1 MDWYY
6 PVLCG
11 ALVGSAGRARLASR
25 WDEFTSDGRGV
36 RCVSDQPWITASET
50 AECSLAHL
58 AVGERDKAMWLL
70 DSTRALR
77 DEDGAYWTGL
87 ALREN
92 VHFPADE
99 RSVYTAA
106 AVILAN
112 DALAEESPAWDVFV
126 CDTHLPQYAVVP
138 SGDAARKH

>member
-1 MDWYY
+1 
-6 PVLCG
+6 
-11 ALVGSAGRARLASR
+11 
-25 WDEFTSDGRGV
+25 
-36 RCVSDQPWITASET
+36 
-50 AECSLAHL
+50 
-58 AVGERDKAMWLL
+58 MWLL

-112 DALAEESPAWDVFV
+112 DALAEESPRGTSSSA
-126 CDTHLPQYAVVP
+126 TRI
-138 SGDAARKH
+138 SRSTR